1 MDIPPLKNYLPHVGM
16 RTFKTALAVVIGLF
30 LSNILGLH
38 TPLFVAIAAMTT
50 MQPSVHETHKA
61 VRLRMFTCVM
71 GVVLGFV
78 LALITDNIY
87 LRPLI
92 AGVGIVII
100 ILTLLKF
107 KMNRFINLTNIIFV
121 ASFSSQQSQLAYGV
135 NRLIGTFLGIFVS
148 IVINY
153 LIARPTPKRSFE
165 SLLEHT
171 YEDIFRLS
179 EAIILADEKPK
190 LDALQ
195 KELTQ
200 TQDSFELIK
209 KEISEP
215 FAREL
220 DLKGVDRLLDLFT
233 ETFISLRV
241 LSEMDIMESKLTM
254 ENKLFIQDLFHY
266 TELFEGM
273 DKVIPDPIVN
283 FHVHAVLE
291 KLEAI
296 QILYDEGVTHV

>member
-1 MDIPPLKNYLPHVGM
+1 M
-16 RTFKTALAVVIGLF
+16 
-30 LSNILGLH
+30 
-38 TPLFVAIAAMTT
+38 FVAIAAMTT
-50 MQPSVHETHKA
+50 MQPTVHETHKA
-61 VRLRMFTCVM
+61 IRLRMFTCVM
-71 GVVLGFV
+71 GVVLGYV

-121 ASFSSQQSQLAYGV
+121 ASFSSHQSQLVYGV

-148 IVINY
+148 VAINY
-153 LIARPTPKRSFE
+153 LIARPTPKVSFE
-165 SLLEHT
+165 SLLERT

-215 FAREL
+215 FAREV
-220 DLKGVDRLLDLFT
+220 DIQGVDRLLDLFT

-241 LSEMDIMESKLTM
+241 LSQMDIMESKLTV
-254 ENKLFIQDLFHY
+254 ENKLIIQELFHY

-273 DKVIPDPIVN
+273 DEVIPDPIVN
-283 FHVHAVLE
+283 FHVHVVLE
-291 KLEAI
+291 KLQAI

>member
-50 MQPSVHETHKA
+50 MQPTVHETHKA
-61 VRLRMFTCVM
+61 IRLRMFTCVM
-71 GVVLGFV
+71 GVVLGYV

-121 ASFSSQQSQLAYGV
+121 ASFSSQQSQLVYGI

-148 IVINY
+148 VVINY
-153 LIARPTPKRSFE
+153 LIVRPTPKLSFE
-165 SLLEHT
+165 SLLERT

-215 FAREL
+215 FAREV
-220 DLKGVDRLLDLFT
+220 DIQGVDRLLDLFT

-241 LSEMDIMESKLTM
+241 LSQMDIMESKLTM
-254 ENKLFIQDLFHY
+254 ENKLIIQELFHY

-273 DKVIPDPIVN
+273 DEVIPDPIVN
-283 FHVHAVLE
+283 FHVHVVLE
-291 KLEAI
+291 KLQAI

>member
-1 MDIPPLKNYLPHVGM
+1 MNIPSNKKFLPHVGM

-71 GVVLGFV
+71 GVVLGYV

-87 LRPLI
+87 IRPFI
-92 AGVGIVII
+92 AGIGIVII

-121 ASFSSQQSQLAYGV
+121 ASFSSDQSQLIYGV

-148 IVINY
+148 LVINY
-153 LIARPTPKRSFE
+153 LIARPTPKKSFE
-165 SLLEHT
+165 NLLEHT

-179 EAIILADEKPK
+179 EEIILADEKPQ
-190 LDALQ
+190 LDALE
-195 KELTQ
+195 KELIKTQ
-200 TQDSFELIK
+200 ESFELIK
-209 KEISEP
+209 KEITEP

-220 DLKGVDRLLDLFT
+220 DLYGVENLLDLFS
-233 ETFISLRV
+233 ECFVSLRV
-241 LSEMDIMESKLTM
+241 LSQMNIMESKLTV
-254 ENKLFIQDLFHY
+254 ENKLIIQELFHY

-273 DKVIPDPIVN
+273 DEVIPDPIVN
-283 FHVHAVLE
+283 FHVHVVLE
-291 KLEAI
+291 KLQATKA
-296 QILYDEGVTHV
+296 LYDEGVTHV

>member
-50 MQPSVHETHKA
+50 MQPTVHETHKA
-61 VRLRMFTCVM
+61 IRLRMFTCVM
-71 GVVLGFV
+71 GVVLGYV

-121 ASFSSQQSQLAYGV
+121 ASFSSQQSQLVYGI

-148 IVINY
+148 VVINY
-153 LIARPTPKRSFE
+153 LIVRPTPKVSFE
-165 SLLEHT
+165 SLLERT

-215 FAREL
+215 FAREV
-220 DLKGVDRLLDLFT
+220 DIQGVDRLLDLFT

-241 LSEMDIMESKLTM
+241 LSQMDIMESKLTM
-254 ENKLFIQDLFHY
+254 ENKLIIQELFHY

-273 DKVIPDPIVN
+273 DEVIPDPIVN
-283 FHVHAVLE
+283 FHVHVVLE
-291 KLEAI
+291 KLQAI

>member
-50 MQPSVHETHKA
+50 MQPTVHETHKA
-61 VRLRMFTCVM
+61 IRLRMFTCVM
-71 GVVLGFV
+71 GVVLGYV

-121 ASFSSQQSQLAYGV
+121 ASFSSHQSQLVYGV

-148 IVINY
+148 VAINY
-153 LIARPTPKRSFE
+153 LIARPTPKVSFE

-179 EAIILADEKPK
+179 EAIILAEQKPK

-241 LSEMDIMESKLTM
+241 LSQMDIMGSKLTM
-254 ENKLFIQDLFHY
+254 ENKLIIQELFHY

-273 DKVIPDPIVN
+273 DEVIPDPIVN
-283 FHVHAVLE
+283 FHVHVVLE
-291 KLEAI
+291 KLQAI

>member
-1 MDIPPLKNYLPHVGM
+1 MDIPPLKNYLPHIGM

-50 MQPSVHETHKA
+50 MQPTVHETHKA
-61 VRLRMFTCVM
+61 IRLRMFTCVM
-71 GVVLGFV
+71 GVVLGYV

-121 ASFSSQQSQLAYGV
+121 ASFSSQQSQLVYGI

-148 IVINY
+148 VAINY
-153 LIARPTPKRSFE
+153 LIVRPTPKVSFE
-165 SLLEHT
+165 SLLERT

-215 FAREL
+215 FAREV
-220 DLKGVDRLLDLFT
+220 DIQGVDRLLDLFT

-241 LSEMDIMESKLTM
+241 LSQMNIMESKLTM
-254 ENKLFIQDLFHY
+254 ENKLIIQELFHY

-273 DKVIPDPIVN
+273 DEVIPDPIVN
-283 FHVHAVLE
+283 FHVHVVLE
-291 KLEAI
+291 KLQAI